1 MFRDIGPSALLS
13 PCPAVMVSCRGRD
26 GEYAKDNI
34 ITVAWAGI
42 VCTSPPMVGISLR
55 PERFSYTQI
64 IQSGEFAVN
73 LVGEELL
80 RACDFC
86 GVRSGR
92 DTDKFGECSL
102 TAVRTSLLEHASVI
116 GQAPA
121 VLCCKLRSVNP
132 LGSHTQLIGE
142 ITAVLAKEELVDEK
156 GALHLEKAGLIAYSH
171 GDYCRLGRKLGF
183 FGYSVASEK
192 VLRRRM
198 GDKG

>member
-13 PCPAVMVSCRGRD
+13 PCPAVMVSCRGRE
-26 GEYAKDNI
+26 GEYDKDNI
-34 ITVAWAGI
+34 VTVAWAGI
-42 VCTSPPMVGISLR
+42 VCTSPPLVGISLR

-64 IQSGEFAVN
+64 IQSEEFAIN

-80 RACDFC
+80 HSCDFC

-102 TAVRTSLLEHASVI
+102 TALRVPQLRYAPVI
-116 GQAPA
+116 EQSPA
-121 VLCCKLRSVNP
+121 VLCCRLRSVNA

-142 ITAVLAKEELVDEK
+142 VVTILAREELVDDK
-156 GALHLEKAGLIAYSH
+156 GSLRLEKANIVAYSH

-183 FGYSVASEK
+183 FGYSVASDK
-192 VLRRRM
+192 VLKRRM
-198 GDKG
+198 GGKE